1 MLFDKLCLISI
12 MRKLSFGKT
21 LFDFGYEYLI
31 PNFKKWITYFFIL
44 DLPRRLKTKTLRAWL
59 SKEDN
64 KLAGVG
70 TKSSPTK
77 VSGTLMIAPKAYKP
91 WVGRISYWCETKESS
106 PKGEN
111 PDLPRHLKTKILRV
125 WLPKEDNKLAGV
137 GTKSSPTKK

>member
-1 MLFDKLCLISI
+1 MINCAWYPI
-12 MRKLSFGKT
+12 MGKLSFGKT

-31 PNFKKWITYFFIL
+31 PNFKKWITYFSIL
-44 DLPRRLKTKTLRAWL
+44 DLPRHLKTKTLRAWL

-77 VSGTLMIAPKAYKP
+77 GSGTFMIALRAYKP
-91 WVGRISYWCETKESS
+91 WVGRISCWCGTKESS

-111 PDLPRHLKTKILRV
+111 PDLPRHLKTKTLRV